1 LSHQHALQRLHPLA
15 LPTTPP
21 HPTTQSGNTALHL
34 AADRGRL
41 PTVALLLDRGADHHV
56 RNALGLSPLDV
67 AAHRSNNALVRL
79 IEARTCPFFAQ
90 LEYEKAGF
98 FATSWDRRWVVVHRA
113 RPWDNPAVP
122 RAEVTVLVYYDAQ
135 HPRWHIS
142 LRQPEL
148 RPLAVEGGDVVVF
161 ELASMLASVERRNP
175 KSKVMKFRCPR
186 PYFTWLSNVLS
197 SEFPS
202 GRGPGFDPSTGGIAM
217 PPEAAAHAAGFA
229 SGLLS
234 PHGVSPA
241 RATPIPA
248 PPVPVAGAA
257 AVRTHTTGMGQP
269 LPAPTGSRPA
279 QMAPQPQYRPS
290 MPHAVASSAAIVNGP
305 MPAYAPA
312 PGAPAP
318 AMAAASG
325 GASARIVHL
334 PPVQQPQQPAT
345 AYGRLVAS
353 LDGLMAGII
362 APPPAS
368 TAASRPTGAPMSQ
381 GALAA
386 PVPPPG
392 PYAVPPAPAGS
403 AAATARPTVGGPTGA
418 AAAAAAAAAPSSV
431 RSPVLPDL
439 DALTFDADPPSDLL
453 CPVTLELM
461 VDPVILVGDGHTYSR
476 AGIEEWLRHKST
488 SPKTNQRLA
497 APEDTRCVPNYL
509 IRSQVLEWIDRHT
522 VRAGSAASSSAVAA
536 TRAGAGDPSV
546 QLQEAESAGSLKSA
560 GATNHAAAVASAAP
574 AVSMAASAPP
584 APAAASAGGAA
595 AASAHGSSASGH
607 AAAVAVA
614 AAAPLPVAAAA
625 ESPLLATAVPLPL
638 SPASPD
644 AVATTAAPAPAAA
657 ATVGV
662 AFSPAAPA
670 SAGIVAAA
678 AGVEDE
684 DDEELPQPVRSH
696 SSAGALAVPVVLVP
710 AGAAAV
716 GPVRGSAAT
725 LASDR
730 AAAPLAAP
738 PSASATS
745 VAAAG
750 AAARRRPHA
759 VSAAEGADFDPTSMP
774 AVPAEPLP
782 AAEVR
787 SPQSAGQAAATAREL
802 VEA

>member
-1 LSHQHALQRLHPLA
+1 VS
-15 LPTTPP
+15 
-21 HPTTQSGNTALHL
+21 
-34 AADRGRL
+34 
-41 PTVALLLDRGADHHV
+41 LLLDRGADHHV

-98 FATSWDRRWVVVHRA
+98 FATSWDRRWVAVHRA

-217 PPEAAAHAAGFA
+217 PPEAAAHAAGYA
-229 SGLLS
+229 SGRLT
-234 PHGVSPA
+234 PHGVSPVPA
-241 RATPIPA
+241 ALAPA
-248 PPVPVAGAA
+248 PAHVAVAAGAA

-269 LPAPTGSRPA
+269 LPAPAGSRPA
-279 QMAPQPQYRPS
+279 QMAPHPQYRPS
-290 MPHAVASSAAIVNGP
+290 MPHAVASTAAIVNGP
-305 MPAYAPA
+305 MPAYPA
-312 PGAPAP
+312 SGLPAP

-325 GASARIVHL
+325 GPSARIVHL
-334 PPVQQPQQPAT
+334 PPVQQHALQQQPQPTT

-353 LDGLMAGII
+353 LDGLVAGII

-368 TAASRPTGAPMSQ
+368 VAAARPTGAPMPQ

-403 AAATARPTVGGPTGA
+403 AATARPTVGAPTGA
-418 AAAAAAAAAPSSV
+418 AASAAAAGALSSV

-439 DALTFDADPPSDLL
+439 DALTFDAEPPSDLL

-476 AGIEEWLRHKST
+476 AGIEGWLRHKST

-522 VRAGSAASSSAVAA
+522 VRAGASSA
-536 TRAGAGDPSV
+536 TRAGAGAGDPSV
-546 QLQEAESAGSLKSA
+546 QLQEAESAVALKSA
-560 GATNHAAAVASAAP
+560 GAAKHASAAASAAP
-574 AVSMAASAPP
+574 GVSMVASAPP
-584 APAAASAGGAA
+584 APAAAGAGAAA
-595 AASAHGSSASGH
+595 AASAPAAAS

-614 AAAPLPVAAAA
+614 AAVPLPAAAA
-625 ESPLLATAVPLPL
+625 TESPLLATAVPLPL

-644 AVATTAAPAPAAA
+644 SVATSATPAAVAA

-662 AFSPAAPA
+662 AFAPAAPI
-670 SAGIVAAA
+670 SAGVVAAA

-684 DDEELPQPVRSH
+684 DDEELPQPVRSQ
-696 SSAGALAVPVVLVP
+696 SSTGALAVPIVLVP

-730 AAAPLAAP
+730 AAAPVASP
-738 PSASATS
+738 PSVSATSASA

-750 AAARRRPHA
+750 RRPHA

-774 AVPAEPLP
+774 AVPAAPLP
-782 AAEVR
+782 APEVR
-787 SPQSAGQAAATAREL
+787 SPQSAGQAAAAAAAREL
-802 VEA
+802 AEA